1 MRARTLLRRGRGL
14 GLGLGWWCMRDW
26 QGALSDNVQI
36 RLLGYF
42 LHFSEKNIGLLQ
54 KSEFIDI
61 VQSRHGQRARHEEDG
76 FTRFVR

>member
-1 MRARTLLRRGRGL
+1 VDAKVTLREKKKGSGTARLELV
-14 GLGLGWWCMRDW
+14 
-26 QGALSDNVQI
+26 GALSDDVQI